1 MSIMNMQFKG
11 VRTWLGSAL
20 ILGGMCMQTA
30 AQETNPC
37 PLPQAE
43 IDEVGRTVTA
53 FMAKHKIPGLS
64 IAIVAEGELAW
75 SNGYGMADVEN
86 SVPAKATTAYRSA
99 SIGKT
104 MTATAAMQL
113 AESGKL
119 DLNTDIRDYCPAFPP
134 KQWKVTS
141 INLLT
146 HTSGIRHYGGP
157 KDQEEQNSSV
167 HYPSVVE
174 ALTPFRDDPLLFE
187 PGTKY
192 LYSTYGF
199 DTLGCVIQG
208 AAKVAFLTYM
218 STHVWAPAG
227 MTATRDDDPSAII
240 PNRAAKYTLARGELR
255 NAPMIDMSNRLPAGG
270 YITTAVDLA
279 RFAQAVLGGRLLK
292 QETFQRM
299 IIPTKLPSGESVEYG
314 LGWGMELEA
323 WHGDTYV
330 FHGGSSPG
338 ESGYLVVMPHHRFAV
353 AFLTNLDDVSGREL
367 LAEDVTRIVLGFGP
381 RKE

>member
-1 MSIMNMQFKG
+1 MRFKG
-11 VRTWLGSAL
+11 VPAWLGSAL
-20 ILGGMCMQTA
+20 ILSGMCMQTA
-30 AQETNPC
+30 AQETNP
-37 PLPQAE
+37 PQLPQAE
-43 IDEVGRTVTA
+43 IDEIGFMAAA

-75 SNGYGMADVEN
+75 SNGYGLADVEN

-119 DLNTDIRDYCPAFPP
+119 DLNADIRDYCPAFPP
-134 KQWKVTS
+134 KQWKITS
-141 INLLT
+141 LNLLT

-157 KDQEEQNSSV
+157 RDQEEQNSSV

-192 LYSTYGF
+192 SYSTYGF
-199 DTLGCVIQG
+199 DVLGCVIQG
-208 AAKVAFLTYM
+208 AAKIPFLTYM
-218 STHVWAPAG
+218 STYVWGPSG
-227 MTATRDDDPSAII
+227 MKATRDDDPSAII
-240 PNRAAKYTLARGELR
+240 PNRSAKYTLVGNEPR

-279 RFAQAVLGGRLLK
+279 KFAQAVLGDRLLK
-292 QETFQRM
+292 RETFQRM

-314 LGWGMELEA
+314 LGWGVELEA

-338 ESGYLVVMPHHRFAV
+338 ESGFLVLMPRHRFAV
-353 AFLTNLDDVSGREL
+353 AFLTNLDGVSDREL

>member
-1 MSIMNMQFKG
+1 MPIMKLQFDG
-11 VRTWLGSAL
+11 IGAWLGSAL
-20 ILGGMCMQTA
+20 ILGGMCMQTP
-30 AQETNPC
+30 AQETNP
-37 PLPQAE
+37 PQLPRPEVDE
-43 IDEVGRTVTA
+43 IGRTVTA
-53 FMAKHKIPGLS
+53 FMAKHQIPGLS
-64 IAIVAEGELAW
+64 IAIVADGELVW

-113 AESGKL
+113 AERGKL
-119 DLNTDIRDYCPAFPP
+119 DLNAGIRDYCPAFPP
-134 KQWKVTS
+134 KQWKITS
-141 INLLT
+141 LNLLT

-157 KDQEEQNSSV
+157 RDQEEQNSSV

-174 ALTPFRDDPLLFE
+174 ALTPFKDDPLLFE

-199 DTLGCVIQG
+199 DVLGCVIQG
-208 AAKVAFLTYM
+208 AAKVPFLTYM
-218 STHVWAPAG
+218 STHVWGPSG
-227 MTATRDDDPSAII
+227 MKATRDDDPSAII
-240 PNRAAKYTLARGELR
+240 SNRAAKYTLAGGELR

-279 RFAQAVLGGRLLK
+279 KFAQAVLGDRLLK
-292 QETFQRM
+292 PETFQRM
-299 IIPTKLPSGESVEYG
+299 IVPTKLPSGESVEYG

-323 WHGDTYV
+323 WHGDSYV

-338 ESGYLVVMPHHRFAV
+338 ESGFLVLMPRHRFAV
-353 AFLTNLDDVSGREL
+353 AFLTNLDGVPDRGL

>member
-1 MSIMNMQFKG
+1 MSIMKMQVKG
-11 VRTWLGSAL
+11 ARAWLGSVL
-20 ILGGMCMQTA
+20 ILGGMYMPTA
-30 AQETNPC
+30 AQETNSAQ
-37 PLPQAE
+37 LPQAE
-43 IDEVGRTVTA
+43 IDEIGRMVTA

-64 IAIVAEGELAW
+64 IAIVAEGGLAW
-75 SNGYGMADVEN
+75 ANGYGLADVEN

-119 DLNTDIRDYCPAFPP
+119 DLNADIRDYCPAFPP
-134 KQWKVTS
+134 KQWKITALT
-141 INLLT
+141 LLT

-157 KDQEEQNSSV
+157 KDDEEQNSSV
-167 HYPSVVE
+167 HYSSVVD
-174 ALTPFRDDPLLFE
+174 ALTPFKDDPLLFE

-199 DTLGCVIQG
+199 DLLGCVIQG
-208 AAKVAFLTYM
+208 AAKVPFLTYM
-218 STHVWAPAG
+218 STHVWGPSG
-227 MTATRDDDPSAII
+227 MKTTRDDDPSAII
-240 PNRAAKYTLARGELR
+240 PNRAAKYTLANSELR

-279 RFAQAVLGGRLLK
+279 NFAQAVLDDRLLK
-292 QETFQRM
+292 RETFQRM
-299 IIPTKLPSGESVEYG
+299 IVPTKLPSGERVGYG
-314 LGWGMELEA
+314 LGWGLELEP
-323 WHGDTYV
+323 WHDDTYM

-338 ESGYLVVMPHHRFAV
+338 ESGFLVVMPRHRFVV
-353 AFLTNLDDVSGREL
+353 AFLTNLDGVSDREL

>member
-1 MSIMNMQFKG
+1 MQCKA
-11 VRTWLGSAL
+11 VRAWLGSVL
-20 ILGGMCMQTA
+20 ILGAMCMPTA
-30 AQETNPC
+30 AQETNP
-37 PLPQAE
+37 PQLQQAQ
-43 IDEVGRTVTA
+43 IDEIGRTVSA

-86 SVPAKATTAYRSA
+86 SVPAKATTAYRTA

-119 DLNTDIRDYCPAFPP
+119 DLNADIRDYCPAFPP
-134 KQWKVTS
+134 KQWKITPL
-141 INLLT
+141 NLLS

-157 KDQEEQNSSV
+157 RDKQEQNSSV

-174 ALTPFRDDPLLFE
+174 ALTPFKDDPLLFE

-208 AAKVAFLTYM
+208 AAKVPFLTYM
-218 STHVWAPAG
+218 STHVWGPSG
-227 MTATRDDDPSAII
+227 MKATRDDDPSAII
-240 PNRAAKYTLARGELR
+240 PNRAAKYTLASDELR

-279 RFAQAVLGGRLLK
+279 KFAQAVFGNRLLK
-292 QETFQRM
+292 PETFQRM
-299 IIPTKLPSGESVEYG
+299 ITPTRLPSGEPVGYG
-314 LGWGMELEA
+314 LGWGVELEA
-323 WHGDTYV
+323 WHDDTYV

-338 ESGYLVVMPHHRFAV
+338 ESGFIVLMPRHRFAV
-353 AFLTNLDDVSGREL
+353 AFLANLDDVSDREL
-367 LAEDVTRIVLGFGP
+367 LAEDVTRIVLDFGP

>member
-1 MSIMNMQFKG
+1 MSIMKMQCKG
-11 VRTWLGSAL
+11 VRAWLGSVL
-20 ILGGMCMQTA
+20 IVGRMCMLTA
-30 AQETNPC
+30 AQETAPQ
-37 PLPQAE
+37 LPQAQ

-64 IAIVAEGELAW
+64 IAIVSQGELAW

-86 SVPAKATTAYRSA
+86 SVPAKATTAYRTA

-119 DLNTDIRDYCPAFPP
+119 DLNADIRDYCPAFPP
-134 KQWKVTS
+134 KQWKITPL
-141 INLLT
+141 NLLT

-157 KDQEEQNSSV
+157 RDKEEQNSSV

-174 ALTPFRDDPLLFE
+174 ALTPFKDDPLLFE

-208 AAKVAFLTYM
+208 AAKVPFLTYM
-218 STHVWAPAG
+218 STHVWGPSR

-240 PNRAAKYTLARGELR
+240 PNRAAKYTLASGELR

-279 RFAQAVLGGRLLK
+279 KFAQAVLGNRLLK
-292 QETFQRM
+292 PETFQRM
-299 IIPTKLPSGESVEYG
+299 IIPTKLPSGEPVGYG
-314 LGWGMELEA
+314 LGWGMELEP
-323 WHGDTYV
+323 WHDDTYV

-338 ESGYLVVMPHHRFAV
+338 ESGFIVLMPRHRFAV
-353 AFLTNLDDVSGREL
+353 AFLTNLDDVSNREM

>member
-1 MSIMNMQFKG
+1 MSIMKMQFKG
-11 VRTWLGSAL
+11 LRVWLGSAL
-20 ILGGMCMQTA
+20 ILGGMCMQTP
-30 AQETNPC
+30 AQEASP
-37 PLPQAE
+37 PQFPQAE
-43 IDEVGRTVTA
+43 IDEVGRTVTI

-75 SNGYGMADVEN
+75 SNGYGVADVEN
-86 SVPAKATTAYRSA
+86 SVPAKSTTAYRSA

-113 AESGKL
+113 VESGKL
-119 DLNTDIRDYCPAFPP
+119 DLNADIRDYCPAFPS
-134 KQWKVTS
+134 KQWKITS
-141 INLLT
+141 LNLLT

-167 HYPSVVE
+167 HYPSVAD
-174 ALTPFRDDPLLFE
+174 ALTPFKDDPLLFE

-199 DTLGCVIQG
+199 DVLGCVIQG
-208 AAKVAFLTYM
+208 VAKVPFLTYM
-218 STHVWAPAG
+218 STHVWGPSG
-227 MTATRDDDPSAII
+227 MKATRDDDPSAII
-240 PNRAAKYTLARGELR
+240 PNRAAKYTFVGNELR

-279 RFAQAVLGGRLLK
+279 RFAQAILGDRLLK
-292 QETFQRM
+292 RETFQRM
-299 IIPTKLPSGESVEYG
+299 IVPTKLPSGESVEYG
-314 LGWGMELEA
+314 LGWAMELEA

-338 ESGYLVVMPHHRFAV
+338 ESGFLVLMPRHRFAV
-353 AFLTNLDDVSGREL
+353 AFLTNLDGVLDREL